1 MSASDET
8 RPAERYQPVP
18 LVGAAQRLTIFVDET
33 VQYHHHPLYT
43 EIVHRAHALG
53 IAGATV
59 VRGIEGFGASRH
71 VHTTRL
77 LSLSEDLPLMVV
89 IVDTP
94 ERIGLLLPEL
104 EKIVDDGLVILDEV
118 QVVLYS
124 GRRPEGSGA

>member
-1 MSASDET
+1 
-8 RPAERYQPVP
+8 
-18 LVGAAQRLTIFVDET
+18 
-33 VQYHHHPLYT
+33 
-43 EIVHRAHALG
+43 
-53 IAGATV
+53 
-59 VRGIEGFGASRH
+59 

-124 GRRPEGSGA
+124 GRRPEGSEA